1 MGGIIMNSI
10 NKKLKSTSGETLLE
24 VLLASFLGGIALL
37 ILASMITASH
47 RMIDKSS
54 EIIEKFYEDTNK
66 IENQTAPFKNGTV
79 TIKSE
84 KIPEEEIKITVK
96 IFSVKDSSLAAYT
109 K

>member
-10 NKKLKSTSGETLLE
+10 NKKLKSTRGETLLE

-54 EIIEKFYEDTNK
+54 ETIEEFYEDTNK

-96 IFSVKDSSLAAYT
+96 IFSVTDGSLAAYT

>member
-1 MGGIIMNSI
+1 MGGIIMNKI
-10 NKKLKSTSGETLLE
+10 NAKLKNTRGETLLE

-47 RMIDKSS
+47 RLIDKSS
-54 EIIEKFYEDTNK
+54 ETIEKIYEDTNK
-66 IENQTAPFKNGTV
+66 IEKQTAPFKNGTV

-84 KIPEEEIKITVK
+84 KTPEEEIKITVK
-96 IFSVKDSSLAAYT
+96 IFSTTDSSLSAYT